1 MNETPRVT
9 MDAIEVEP
17 RLVGKRYHIVT
28 YGCQMNAHDSETIA
42 GMLEKMG
49 MTEAPTREDAD
60 FVLYNTCC
68 VRENAERRAL
78 GNVGWLKELKKVKP
92 ELMVGVCGC
101 MVQQEGMAQKLI
113 KRYPFVD
120 IAFGTHNLPELPG
133 MFKKLLDSRE
143 RVVSVLDT
151 DGMIAEGL
159 PVKRAGGLLAYVTIM
174 YGCDNFCSY
183 CIVPYVRGRERSR
196 LPEDILREVEQLKRE
211 GVKEIMLLGQ
221 NVNSYAGGGIDFAEL
236 LRRVDEVGIER
247 VRFMTSHPK
256 DLSDRLIE
264 VMANS
269 KHICHQLHLP
279 VQHGSNRIL
288 DAMNRRYT
296 AEHYMDV
303 VKRLRAAMPDIGLT
317 TDLIVGFPGET
328 EEDFKKTIELVKQV
342 RYDSAYT
349 FIYSPRQGTV
359 AADMPNQVDEET
371 AKRRIHELIAVQEQI
386 TAETYALQ
394 VGHVEKVLC
403 EGVSARSGSQI
414 TGRTARGIT
423 VNFDGSA
430 DMVGSTVAVRIT
442 AAGHN
447 TLKGEIVSDKD

>member
-9 MDAIEVEP
+9 IDAIKAEP
-17 RLVGKRYHIVT
+17 RLKGKRYHIVT

-42 GMLEKMG
+42 GMLEQMG
-49 MTEAPTREDAD
+49 MTEAAAREDAD

-92 ELMVGVCGC
+92 ELIVGVCGC
-101 MVQQEGMAQKLI
+101 MVQQDGMAQKLI

-159 PVKRAGGLLAYVTIM
+159 PVKRAGGLMAYVTIM

-196 LPEDILREVEQLKRE
+196 LPEDILREVEQLKTE

-236 LRRVDEVGIER
+236 FRRVDDIGIER

-256 DLSDRLIE
+256 DLSDRLID

-279 VQHGSNRIL
+279 VQHGSNRVL
-288 DAMNRRYT
+288 SAMNRCYT
-296 AEHYMDV
+296 REHYLGV
-303 VKRLRAAMPDIGLT
+303 VKRLRDAMPDIGLT

-328 EEDFKKTIELVKQV
+328 EEDFNQTIDLVRQV

-359 AADMPNQVDEET
+359 AAEMPNQVDEET

-386 TAETYALQ
+386 TAETYAAQ
-394 VGHVEKVLC
+394 VGHVENVLC
-403 EGVSARSGSQI
+403 EGVSARSERQI
-414 TGRTARGIT
+414 TGRTQRGIT

-430 DMVGSTVAVRIT
+430 DMVGSVVPVMIT
-442 AAGHN
+442 GAGHN
-447 TLKGEIVSDKD
+447 TLKGKIAPAE

>member
-9 MDAIEVEP
+9 IDAIKAEP
-17 RLVGKRYHIVT
+17 RLKDKRYHIVT
-28 YGCQMNAHDSETIA
+28 YVCQMNAHDSETIA
-42 GMLEKMG
+42 GMLEQMG
-49 MTEAPTREDAD
+49 MTEAAAREDAD

-92 ELMVGVCGC
+92 ELIVGVCGC
-101 MVQQEGMAQKLI
+101 MVQQDGMAQKLI

-151 DGMIAEGL
+151 DGIIAEGL
-159 PVKRAGGLLAYVTIM
+159 PVKRAGGLMAYVTIM

-196 LPEDILREVEQLKRE
+196 LPEDILREAEQLKTE

-236 LRRVDEVGIER
+236 LRRVDDIGIER

-256 DLSDRLIE
+256 DLSDRLID

-279 VQHGSNRIL
+279 VQHGSNRVL
-288 DAMNRRYT
+288 SAMNRCYT
-296 AEHYMDV
+296 REHYLGV
-303 VKRLRAAMPDIGLT
+303 VKRLRDAMPDIGLT

-328 EEDFKKTIELVKQV
+328 EEDFNQTIDLVRQV

-359 AADMPNQVDEET
+359 AAEMPNQVDEET

-386 TAETYALQ
+386 TAETYAAQ
-394 VGHVEKVLC
+394 VGHVENVLC
-403 EGVSARSGSQI
+403 EGVSARSERQI
-414 TGRTARGIT
+414 TGRTQRGIT

-430 DMVGSTVAVRIT
+430 DMVGSVVPVMIT
-442 AAGHN
+442 GAGHN
-447 TLKGEIVSDKD
+447 TLKGKIAPAE

>member
-9 MDAIEVEP
+9 IDAIKAEP
-17 RLVGKRYHIVT
+17 RLKGKRYHIVT

-42 GMLEKMG
+42 GMLEQMG
-49 MTEAPTREDAD
+49 MTEATAREDAD

-92 ELMVGVCGC
+92 ELIVGVCGC
-101 MVQQEGMAQKLI
+101 MVQQDGMAQKLI

-151 DGMIAEGL
+151 DGIIAEGL
-159 PVKRAGGLLAYVTIM
+159 PVKRAGGLMAYVTIM

-196 LPEDILREVEQLKRE
+196 LPEDILREVEQLKTE

-236 LRRVDEVGIER
+236 LRRVDDIGIER
-247 VRFMTSHPK
+247 VRLMTSHPK
-256 DLSDRLIE
+256 DLSDRLID

-279 VQHGSNRIL
+279 VQHGSNRVL
-288 DAMNRRYT
+288 SAMNRCYT
-296 AEHYMDV
+296 REHYLGV
-303 VKRLRAAMPDIGLT
+303 VKRLRDAMPDIGLT
-317 TDLIVGFPGET
+317 TDMIVGFPGET
-328 EEDFKKTIELVKQV
+328 EEDFNQTIDLVRQV

-359 AADMPNQVDEET
+359 AAEMPNQVDEET

-386 TAETYALQ
+386 TAETYAAQ
-394 VGHVEKVLC
+394 VGHVENVLC
-403 EGVSARSGSQI
+403 EGVSARSERQI
-414 TGRTARGIT
+414 TGRTQRGIT
-423 VNFDGSA
+423 VIFDGSA
-430 DMVGSTVAVRIT
+430 DMVGSVVPVMIT
-442 AAGHN
+442 GAGHN
-447 TLKGEIVSDKD
+447 TLKGKIAPAE

>member
-9 MDAIEVEP
+9 IDAIKAEP
-17 RLVGKRYHIVT
+17 RLKGKRYHIVT

-42 GMLEKMG
+42 GMLEQMG
-49 MTEAPTREDAD
+49 MTEAAAREDAD

-92 ELMVGVCGC
+92 ELIVGVCGC
-101 MVQQEGMAQKLI
+101 MVQQDGMAQKLI

-159 PVKRAGGLLAYVTIM
+159 PVKRAGGLMAYVTIM

-196 LPEDILREVEQLKRE
+196 LPEDILREVEQLKTE

-236 LRRVDEVGIER
+236 LRRVDDIGIER

-256 DLSDRLIE
+256 DLSDRLID

-279 VQHGSNRIL
+279 VQHGSNRVL
-288 DAMNRRYT
+288 SAMNRCYT
-296 AEHYMDV
+296 REHYLGV
-303 VKRLRAAMPDIGLT
+303 VKRLRDAMPDIGLT

-328 EEDFKKTIELVKQV
+328 EEDFNQTIDLVRQV

-359 AADMPNQVDEET
+359 AAEMPNQVDEET

-386 TAETYALQ
+386 TAETYAAQ
-394 VGHVEKVLC
+394 VGHVETVLC
-403 EGVSARSGSQI
+403 EGVSARSERQI
-414 TGRTARGIT
+414 TGRTQRGIT

-430 DMVGSTVAVRIT
+430 DMVGSVVPVMIT
-442 AAGHN
+442 GAGHN
-447 TLKGEIVSDKD
+447 TLKGKIAPAE

>member
-9 MDAIEVEP
+9 IDAIKAEP
-17 RLVGKRYHIVT
+17 RLKGKRYHIVT

-42 GMLEKMG
+42 GMLEQMG
-49 MTEAPTREDAD
+49 MTEAAAREDAD

-92 ELMVGVCGC
+92 ELIVGVCGC
-101 MVQQEGMAQKLI
+101 MVQQDGMAQKLI

-159 PVKRAGGLLAYVTIM
+159 PVKRAGGLMAYVTIM

-196 LPEDILREVEQLKRE
+196 LPEDILREVEQLKTE

-236 LRRVDEVGIER
+236 LKRVDDIGIER

-256 DLSDRLIE
+256 DLSDRLID

-279 VQHGSNRIL
+279 VQHGSNRVL
-288 DAMNRRYT
+288 SAMNRCYT
-296 AEHYMDV
+296 REHYLGV
-303 VKRLRAAMPDIGLT
+303 VKRLRDAMPDIGLT

-328 EEDFKKTIELVKQV
+328 EEDFNQTIDLVRQV

-359 AADMPNQVDEET
+359 AAEMPNQVDEET

-386 TAETYALQ
+386 TAETYAAQ
-394 VGHVEKVLC
+394 VGHVETVLC
-403 EGVSARSGSQI
+403 EGVSARSERQI
-414 TGRTARGIT
+414 TGRTQRGIT

-430 DMVGSTVAVRIT
+430 DMVGSVVPVMIIG
-442 AAGHN
+442 AGHN
-447 TLKGEIVSDKD
+447 TLKGKIAPAE

>member
-9 MDAIEVEP
+9 IDAIKAEP
-17 RLVGKRYHIVT
+17 RLKGKRYHIVT

-42 GMLEKMG
+42 GMLEQMG
-49 MTEAPTREDAD
+49 MTEAAAREDAD

-92 ELMVGVCGC
+92 ELIVGVCGC
-101 MVQQEGMAQKLI
+101 MVQQDGMAQKLI

-159 PVKRAGGLLAYVTIM
+159 PVKRAGGLMAYVTIM

-196 LPEDILREVEQLKRE
+196 LPEDILREVEQLKTE

-236 LRRVDEVGIER
+236 LRRVDDIGIER

-256 DLSDRLIE
+256 DLSDCLID

-279 VQHGSNRIL
+279 VQHGSNRVL
-288 DAMNRRYT
+288 SAMNRCYT
-296 AEHYMDV
+296 REHYLGV
-303 VKRLRAAMPDIGLT
+303 VKRLRDAMPDIGLT

-328 EEDFKKTIELVKQV
+328 EEDFNQTIDLVRQV

-359 AADMPNQVDEET
+359 AAEMPNQVDEET

-386 TAETYALQ
+386 TAETYAAQ
-394 VGHVEKVLC
+394 VGHVENVLC
-403 EGVSARSGSQI
+403 EGVSARSERQI
-414 TGRTARGIT
+414 TGRTQRGIT

-430 DMVGSTVAVRIT
+430 DMVGSVVPVMIT
-442 AAGHN
+442 GAGHN
-447 TLKGEIVSDKD
+447 TLKGKIAPAE

>member
-9 MDAIEVEP
+9 IDAIKAEP
-17 RLVGKRYHIVT
+17 RLKDKRYHIVT

-42 GMLEKMG
+42 GMLEQMG
-49 MTEAPTREDAD
+49 MTEAAAREDAD

-92 ELMVGVCGC
+92 ELIVGVCGC
-101 MVQQEGMAQKLI
+101 MVQQDGMAQKLI

-151 DGMIAEGL
+151 DGIIAEGL
-159 PVKRAGGLLAYVTIM
+159 PVKRAGGLMAYVTIM

-196 LPEDILREVEQLKRE
+196 LPEDILREAEQLKTE

-236 LRRVDEVGIER
+236 LRRVDDIGIER

-256 DLSDRLIE
+256 DLSDRLID

-279 VQHGSNRIL
+279 VQHGSNRVL
-288 DAMNRRYT
+288 SAMNRCYT
-296 AEHYMDV
+296 REHYLGV
-303 VKRLRAAMPDIGLT
+303 VKRLRDAMPDIGLT

-328 EEDFKKTIELVKQV
+328 EEDFNQTIDLVRQV

-359 AADMPNQVDEET
+359 AAEMPNQVDEET

-386 TAETYALQ
+386 TAETYAAQ
-394 VGHVEKVLC
+394 VGHVENVLC
-403 EGVSARSGSQI
+403 EGVSARSERQI
-414 TGRTARGIT
+414 TGRTQRGIT

-430 DMVGSTVAVRIT
+430 DMVGSVVPVMIT
-442 AAGHN
+442 GAGHN
-447 TLKGEIVSDKD
+447 TLKGKIAPAE

>member
-9 MDAIEVEP
+9 IDAIKAEP
-17 RLVGKRYHIVT
+17 RLKGKRYHIVT

-42 GMLEKMG
+42 GMLEQMG
-49 MTEAPTREDAD
+49 MTEAAAREDAD

-92 ELMVGVCGC
+92 ELIVGVCGC
-101 MVQQEGMAQKLI
+101 MVQQDGMAQKLI

-159 PVKRAGGLLAYVTIM
+159 PVKRGGGLMAYVTIM

-196 LPEDILREVEQLKRE
+196 LPEDILREVEQLKTE

-236 LRRVDEVGIER
+236 LRRVDDIGIER

-256 DLSDRLIE
+256 DLSDRLID

-279 VQHGSNRIL
+279 VQHGSNRVL
-288 DAMNRRYT
+288 SAMNRCYT
-296 AEHYMDV
+296 REHYLGV
-303 VKRLRAAMPDIGLT
+303 VKRLRDAMPDIGLT

-328 EEDFKKTIELVKQV
+328 EEDFNQTIDLVRQV

-359 AADMPNQVDEET
+359 AAEMPNQVDEET

-386 TAETYALQ
+386 TAETYAAQ
-394 VGHVEKVLC
+394 VGHVENVLC
-403 EGVSARSGSQI
+403 EGVSARSERQI
-414 TGRTARGIT
+414 TGRTQRGIT

-430 DMVGSTVAVRIT
+430 DMVGSVVPVMIT
-442 AAGHN
+442 GAGHN
-447 TLKGEIVSDKD
+447 TLKGKIAPAE

>member
-9 MDAIEVEP
+9 IDAIKAEP
-17 RLVGKRYHIVT
+17 RLKGKRYHIVT

-42 GMLEKMG
+42 GMLEQMG
-49 MTEAPTREDAD
+49 MTEAAAREDAD

-92 ELMVGVCGC
+92 ELIVGVCGC
-101 MVQQEGMAQKLI
+101 MVQQDGMAQKLI

-159 PVKRAGGLLAYVTIM
+159 PVKRAGGLMAYVTIM

-196 LPEDILREVEQLKRE
+196 LPEDILREVEQLKTE

-236 LRRVDEVGIER
+236 LRRVDDIGIER

-256 DLSDRLIE
+256 DLSDRLID

-279 VQHGSNRIL
+279 VQHGSNRVL
-288 DAMNRRYT
+288 SAMNRCYT
-296 AEHYMDV
+296 REHYLGV
-303 VKRLRAAMPDIGLT
+303 VKRLRDAMPDIGLT

-328 EEDFKKTIELVKQV
+328 EEDFNQTIDLVRQV

-359 AADMPNQVDEET
+359 AAEMPNQVDEET

-386 TAETYALQ
+386 TAETYAAQ
-394 VGHVEKVLC
+394 VGHVENVLC
-403 EGVSARSGSQI
+403 EGVSARSERQV
-414 TGRTARGIT
+414 TGRTQRGIT

-430 DMVGSTVAVRIT
+430 DMVGSVVPVMIT
-442 AAGHN
+442 GAGHN
-447 TLKGEIVSDKD
+447 TLKGKIAPAE

>member
-9 MDAIEVEP
+9 IDAIKAEP
-17 RLVGKRYHIVT
+17 RLKGKRYHIVT

-42 GMLEKMG
+42 GMLEQMG
-49 MTEAPTREDAD
+49 MTEAAAREDAD

-92 ELMVGVCGC
+92 ELIVGVCGC
-101 MVQQEGMAQKLI
+101 MVQQDGMAQKLI

-159 PVKRAGGLLAYVTIM
+159 PVKRAGGLMAYVTIM

-196 LPEDILREVEQLKRE
+196 LPEDILREVEQLKTE

-236 LRRVDEVGIER
+236 LRRVDDIGIER

-256 DLSDRLIE
+256 DLSDRLID

-279 VQHGSNRIL
+279 VQHGSNRVL
-288 DAMNRRYT
+288 SAMNRCYT
-296 AEHYMDV
+296 REHYLGV
-303 VKRLRAAMPDIGLT
+303 VKRLRDAMPDIGLT

-328 EEDFKKTIELVKQV
+328 EEDFNQTIDLVRQV

-359 AADMPNQVDEET
+359 AAEMPNQVDEET

-386 TAETYALQ
+386 TAETYAAQ
-394 VGHVEKVLC
+394 VGHVENVLC
-403 EGVSARSGSQI
+403 EGVSARSERQI
-414 TGRTARGIT
+414 TGRTQRGIT

-430 DMVGSTVAVRIT
+430 DMVGSVVPVMIT
-442 AAGHN
+442 DAGHN
-447 TLKGEIVSDKD
+447 TLKGKIAPAE

>member
-9 MDAIEVEP
+9 IDAIKAEP
-17 RLVGKRYHIVT
+17 RLKGKRYHIVT

-42 GMLEKMG
+42 GMLEQMG
-49 MTEAPTREDAD
+49 MTEAAAREDAD

-92 ELMVGVCGC
+92 ELIVGVCGC
-101 MVQQEGMAQKLI
+101 MVQQDGMAQKLI

-159 PVKRAGGLLAYVTIM
+159 PVKRAGGLMAYVTIM

-196 LPEDILREVEQLKRE
+196 LPEDILREVEQLKTE

-236 LRRVDEVGIER
+236 LRRVDDIGIER

-256 DLSDRLIE
+256 DLSDRLID

-279 VQHGSNRIL
+279 VQHGSNRVL
-288 DAMNRRYT
+288 SAMNRCYT
-296 AEHYMDV
+296 REHYLGV
-303 VKRLRAAMPDIGLT
+303 VKRLRDAMPDIGLT

-328 EEDFKKTIELVKQV
+328 EEDFNQTIDLVRQV

-359 AADMPNQVDEET
+359 AAEMPNQVDEET

-386 TAETYALQ
+386 TAETYAAL
-394 VGHVEKVLC
+394 
-403 EGVSARSGSQI
+403 
-414 TGRTARGIT
+414 
-423 VNFDGSA
+423 
-430 DMVGSTVAVRIT
+430 
-442 AAGHN
+442 
-447 TLKGEIVSDKD
+447 

>member
-9 MDAIEVEP
+9 IDAIKAEP
-17 RLVGKRYHIVT
+17 RLKGKRYHIVT

-42 GMLEKMG
+42 GMLEQMG
-49 MTEAPTREDAD
+49 MTEAAAREDAD

-92 ELMVGVCGC
+92 ELIVGVCGC
-101 MVQQEGMAQKLI
+101 MVQQDGMAQKLI

-159 PVKRAGGLLAYVTIM
+159 PVKRAGGLMAYVTIM

-196 LPEDILREVEQLKRE
+196 LPEDILREVEQLKTE

-236 LRRVDEVGIER
+236 LRRVDDIGIER

-256 DLSDRLIE
+256 DLSDRLID

-279 VQHGSNRIL
+279 VQHGSNRVL
-288 DAMNRRYT
+288 SAMNRCYT
-296 AEHYMDV
+296 REHYLGV
-303 VKRLRAAMPDIGLT
+303 VKRLRDAMPDIGLT

-328 EEDFKKTIELVKQV
+328 EEDFNQTIDLVRQV

-359 AADMPNQVDEET
+359 AAEMPNQVDEET

-386 TAETYALQ
+386 TAETYSAQ
-394 VGHVEKVLC
+394 VGHVENVLC
-403 EGVSARSGSQI
+403 EGVSARSERQI
-414 TGRTARGIT
+414 TGRTQRGIT

-430 DMVGSTVAVRIT
+430 DMVGSVVPVMIT
-442 AAGHN
+442 GAGHN
-447 TLKGEIVSDKD
+447 TLKGKIAPAE

>member
-9 MDAIEVEP
+9 IDAIKAEP
-17 RLVGKRYHIVT
+17 RLKGKRYHIVT

-42 GMLEKMG
+42 GMLEQMG
-49 MTEAPTREDAD
+49 MTEAAAREDAD

-92 ELMVGVCGC
+92 KLIVGVCGC
-101 MVQQEGMAQKLI
+101 MVQQDGMAQKLI

-159 PVKRAGGLLAYVTIM
+159 PVKRAGGLMAYVTIM

-196 LPEDILREVEQLKRE
+196 LPEDILREVEQLKTE

-236 LRRVDEVGIER
+236 LRRVDDIGIER

-256 DLSDRLIE
+256 DLSDRLID

-279 VQHGSNRIL
+279 VQHGSNRVL
-288 DAMNRRYT
+288 SAMNRCYT
-296 AEHYMDV
+296 REHYLGV
-303 VKRLRAAMPDIGLT
+303 VKRLRDAMPDIGLT

-328 EEDFKKTIELVKQV
+328 EEDFNQTIDLVRQV

-359 AADMPNQVDEET
+359 AAEMPNQVDEET

-386 TAETYALQ
+386 TAETYSAQ
-394 VGHVEKVLC
+394 VGHVENVLC
-403 EGVSARSGSQI
+403 EGVSARSERQI
-414 TGRTARGIT
+414 TGRTQRGIT

-430 DMVGSTVAVRIT
+430 DMVGSVVPVMIT
-442 AAGHN
+442 GAGHN
-447 TLKGEIVSDKD
+447 TLKGKIAPTE

>member
-9 MDAIEVEP
+9 IDAIKAEP
-17 RLVGKRYHIVT
+17 RLKGKRYHIVT

-42 GMLEKMG
+42 GMLEQMG
-49 MTEAPTREDAD
+49 MTEAAAREDAD

-92 ELMVGVCGC
+92 ELIVGVCGC
-101 MVQQEGMAQKLI
+101 MVQQDGMAQKLI

-159 PVKRAGGLLAYVTIM
+159 PVKRAGGLMAYVTIM

-196 LPEDILREVEQLKRE
+196 LPEDILREVEQLKTE

-236 LRRVDEVGIER
+236 LRRVDDIGIER

-256 DLSDRLIE
+256 DLSDRLID

-279 VQHGSNRIL
+279 VQHGSNRVL
-288 DAMNRRYT
+288 SAMNRCYT
-296 AEHYMDV
+296 REHYLGV
-303 VKRLRAAMPDIGLT
+303 VKRLRDAIPDIGLT

-328 EEDFKKTIELVKQV
+328 EEDFNQTIDLVRQV

-359 AADMPNQVDEET
+359 AAEMPNQVDEET

-386 TAETYALQ
+386 TAETYAAQ
-394 VGHVEKVLC
+394 VGHVENVLC
-403 EGVSARSGSQI
+403 EGVSARSERQI
-414 TGRTARGIT
+414 TGRTQRGIT

-430 DMVGSTVAVRIT
+430 DMVGSVVPVMIT
-442 AAGHN
+442 GAGHN
-447 TLKGEIVSDKD
+447 TLKGKIAPAE

>member
-9 MDAIEVEP
+9 IDAIKAEP
-17 RLVGKRYHIVT
+17 RLKGKRYHIVT

-42 GMLEKMG
+42 GMLEQMG
-49 MTEAPTREDAD
+49 MTEAAAREDAD

-92 ELMVGVCGC
+92 ELIVGVCGC
-101 MVQQEGMAQKLI
+101 MVQQDGMAQKLI

-159 PVKRAGGLLAYVTIM
+159 PVKRAGGLMAYVTIM

-196 LPEDILREVEQLKRE
+196 LPEDILREVEQLKTE

-236 LRRVDEVGIER
+236 LRRVDDIGIER

-256 DLSDRLIE
+256 DLSDRLID

-279 VQHGSNRIL
+279 VQHGSNRVL
-288 DAMNRRYT
+288 SAMNRCYT
-296 AEHYMDV
+296 REHYLGV
-303 VKRLRAAMPDIGLT
+303 VKRLRDAMPDIGLT

-328 EEDFKKTIELVKQV
+328 EKDFNQTIDLVRQV

-359 AADMPNQVDEET
+359 AAEMPNQVDEET

-386 TAETYALQ
+386 TAETYAAQ
-394 VGHVEKVLC
+394 VGHVENVLC
-403 EGVSARSGSQI
+403 EGVSARSERQI
-414 TGRTARGIT
+414 TGCTQRGIT

-430 DMVGSTVAVRIT
+430 DMVGSVVPVMIT
-442 AAGHN
+442 GAGHN
-447 TLKGEIVSDKD
+447 TLKGKIAPAE

>member
-9 MDAIEVEP
+9 IDAIKAEP
-17 RLVGKRYHIVT
+17 RLKGKRYHIVT
-28 YGCQMNAHDSETIA
+28 YGCQVNAHDSETIA
-42 GMLEKMG
+42 GMLEQMG
-49 MTEAPTREDAD
+49 MTEAAAREDAD

-92 ELMVGVCGC
+92 ELIVGVCGC
-101 MVQQEGMAQKLI
+101 MVQQDGMAQKLI

-159 PVKRAGGLLAYVTIM
+159 PVKRAGGLMAYVTIM

-196 LPEDILREVEQLKRE
+196 LPEDILREVEQLKTE

-236 LRRVDEVGIER
+236 LRRVDDIGIER

-256 DLSDRLIE
+256 DLSDRLID

-279 VQHGSNRIL
+279 VQHGSNRVL
-288 DAMNRRYT
+288 SAMNRCYT
-296 AEHYMDV
+296 REHYLGV
-303 VKRLRAAMPDIGLT
+303 VKRLRDAMPDIGLT

-328 EEDFKKTIELVKQV
+328 EEDFNQTIDLVRQV

-359 AADMPNQVDEET
+359 AAEMPNQVDEET

-386 TAETYALQ
+386 TAETYAAQ
-394 VGHVEKVLC
+394 VGHVENVLC
-403 EGVSARSGSQI
+403 EGVSARSERQI
-414 TGRTARGIT
+414 TGRTQRGIT

-430 DMVGSTVAVRIT
+430 DMVGSVVPVMIT
-442 AAGHN
+442 GAGHN
-447 TLKGEIVSDKD
+447 TLKGKIAPAE

>member
-9 MDAIEVEP
+9 IDAIKAEP
-17 RLVGKRYHIVT
+17 RLKGKRYHIVT

-42 GMLEKMG
+42 GMLEQMG
-49 MTEAPTREDAD
+49 MTEAAAREDAD

-92 ELMVGVCGC
+92 ELIVGVCGC
-101 MVQQEGMAQKLI
+101 MVQQDGMAQKLI

-159 PVKRAGGLLAYVTIM
+159 PVKRAGGLMAYVTIM

-196 LPEDILREVEQLKRE
+196 LPEDILREVEQLKTE

-236 LRRVDEVGIER
+236 LRRVDDIGIER

-256 DLSDRLIE
+256 DLSDRLID

-279 VQHGSNRIL
+279 VQHGSNRVL
-288 DAMNRRYT
+288 SAMNRCYT
-296 AEHYMDV
+296 REHYLGV
-303 VKRLRAAMPDIGLT
+303 VKRLRDAMPDIGLT

-328 EEDFKKTIELVKQV
+328 EEDFNQTIDLVRQV

-359 AADMPNQVDEET
+359 AAEMPNQVDEET
-371 AKRRIHELIAVQEQI
+371 AKRRIHELIAAQEQI
-386 TAETYALQ
+386 TAETYAAQ
-394 VGHVEKVLC
+394 VGHVENVLC
-403 EGVSARSGSQI
+403 EGVSARSERQI
-414 TGRTARGIT
+414 TGRTQRGIT

-430 DMVGSTVAVRIT
+430 DMVGSVVPVMIT
-442 AAGHN
+442 GAGHN
-447 TLKGEIVSDKD
+447 TLKGKIAPAE

>member
-9 MDAIEVEP
+9 IDAIKAEP
-17 RLVGKRYHIVT
+17 RLKGKRYHIVT

-42 GMLEKMG
+42 GMLEQMG
-49 MTEAPTREDAD
+49 MTEAAAREDAD

-92 ELMVGVCGC
+92 ELIVGVCGC
-101 MVQQEGMAQKLI
+101 MVQQDGMAQKLI

-159 PVKRAGGLLAYVTIM
+159 PVKRAGGLMAYVTIM

-196 LPEDILREVEQLKRE
+196 LPEDILREVEQLKTE

-236 LRRVDEVGIER
+236 LRRVDDIGIER

-256 DLSDRLIE
+256 DLSDRLID

-279 VQHGSNRIL
+279 VQHGSNRVL
-288 DAMNRRYT
+288 SAMNRCYT
-296 AEHYMDV
+296 REHYLGV
-303 VKRLRAAMPDIGLT
+303 VKRLRDAMPDIGLT

-328 EEDFKKTIELVKQV
+328 EEDFNQTIDLVRQV

-359 AADMPNQVDEET
+359 AAEMPNQVDEET

-386 TAETYALQ
+386 TAETYAAQ
-394 VGHVEKVLC
+394 VGHVENVLC
-403 EGVSARSGSQI
+403 EGVSARSERQI
-414 TGRTARGIT
+414 TGRTQRGIT
-423 VNFDGSA
+423 VNFDGIA
-430 DMVGSTVAVRIT
+430 DMVGSVVPVMIT
-442 AAGHN
+442 GAGHN
-447 TLKGEIVSDKD
+447 TLKGKIAPAE

>member
-9 MDAIEVEP
+9 IDAIKAEP
-17 RLVGKRYHIVT
+17 RLKGKRYHIVT

-42 GMLEKMG
+42 GMLEQMG
-49 MTEAPTREDAD
+49 MTEATAREDAD

-92 ELMVGVCGC
+92 ELIVGVCGC
-101 MVQQEGMAQKLI
+101 MVQQDGMAQKLI

-151 DGMIAEGL
+151 DGIIAEGL
-159 PVKRAGGLLAYVTIM
+159 PVKRAGGLMAYVTIM

-196 LPEDILREVEQLKRE
+196 LPEDILREVEQLKTE

-236 LRRVDEVGIER
+236 LRRVDDIGIER

-256 DLSDRLIE
+256 DLSDRLID

-279 VQHGSNRIL
+279 VQHGSNRVL
-288 DAMNRRYT
+288 SAMNRCYT
-296 AEHYMDV
+296 REHYLGV
-303 VKRLRAAMPDIGLT
+303 VKRLRDAMPDIGLT

-328 EEDFKKTIELVKQV
+328 EEDFNQTIDLVRQV

-359 AADMPNQVDEET
+359 AAEMPNQVDEET

-386 TAETYALQ
+386 TAETYAAQ
-394 VGHVEKVLC
+394 VGHVENVLC
-403 EGVSARSGSQI
+403 EGVSARSERQI
-414 TGRTARGIT
+414 TGRTQRGIT

-430 DMVGSTVAVRIT
+430 GMVGSVVPVMIT
-442 AAGHN
+442 GAGHN
-447 TLKGEIVSDKD
+447 TLKGKIAPAE

>member
-9 MDAIEVEP
+9 IDAIKAEP
-17 RLVGKRYHIVT
+17 RLKGKRYHIVT

-42 GMLEKMG
+42 GMLEQMG
-49 MTEAPTREDAD
+49 MTEAAAREDAD

-92 ELMVGVCGC
+92 ELIVGVCGC
-101 MVQQEGMAQKLI
+101 MVQQDGMAQKLI

-159 PVKRAGGLLAYVTIM
+159 PVKRAGGLMAYVTIM

-196 LPEDILREVEQLKRE
+196 LPEDILREVEQLKTE

-236 LRRVDEVGIER
+236 LRRVDDIGIER

-256 DLSDRLIE
+256 DLSDRLID

-279 VQHGSNRIL
+279 VQHGSNRVL
-288 DAMNRRYT
+288 SAMNRCYT
-296 AEHYMDV
+296 REHYLGV
-303 VKRLRAAMPDIGLT
+303 VKRLRDAMPDIGLT

-328 EEDFKKTIELVKQV
+328 EEDFNQTIDLVRQV

-349 FIYSPRQGTV
+349 FIYSPRHGTV
-359 AADMPNQVDEET
+359 AAEMPNQVDEET

-386 TAETYALQ
+386 TAETYAAQ
-394 VGHVEKVLC
+394 VGHVENVLC
-403 EGVSARSGSQI
+403 EGVSARSERQI
-414 TGRTARGIT
+414 TGRTQRGIT

-430 DMVGSTVAVRIT
+430 DMVGSVVPVMIT
-442 AAGHN
+442 GAGHN
-447 TLKGEIVSDKD
+447 TLKGKIAPAE

>member
-9 MDAIEVEP
+9 IDAIKAEP
-17 RLVGKRYHIVT
+17 RLKGKRYHIVT

-42 GMLEKMG
+42 GILEQMG
-49 MTEAPTREDAD
+49 MTEAAAREDAD

-92 ELMVGVCGC
+92 ELIVGVCGC
-101 MVQQEGMAQKLI
+101 MVQQDGMAQKLI

-159 PVKRAGGLLAYVTIM
+159 PVKRAGGLMAYVTIM

-196 LPEDILREVEQLKRE
+196 LPEDILREVEQLKTE

-236 LRRVDEVGIER
+236 LRRVDDIGIER

-256 DLSDRLIE
+256 DLSDRLID

-279 VQHGSNRIL
+279 VQHGSNRVL
-288 DAMNRRYT
+288 SAMNRCYT
-296 AEHYMDV
+296 REHYLGV
-303 VKRLRAAMPDIGLT
+303 VKRLRDAMPDIGLT

-328 EEDFKKTIELVKQV
+328 EEDFNQTIDLVRQV

-359 AADMPNQVDEET
+359 AAEMPNQVDEET

-386 TAETYALQ
+386 TAETYAAQ
-394 VGHVEKVLC
+394 VGHVENVLC
-403 EGVSARSGSQI
+403 EGVSARSERQI
-414 TGRTARGIT
+414 TGRTQRGIT

-430 DMVGSTVAVRIT
+430 DMVGSVVPVMIT
-442 AAGHN
+442 GAGHN
-447 TLKGEIVSDKD
+447 TLKGKIAPAE

>member
-9 MDAIEVEP
+9 IDAIKAEP
-17 RLVGKRYHIVT
+17 RLKGKRYHIVT

-42 GMLEKMG
+42 GMLEQMG
-49 MTEAPTREDAD
+49 MTEAAAREDAD

-92 ELMVGVCGC
+92 ELIVGVCGC
-101 MVQQEGMAQKLI
+101 MVQQDGMAQKLI

-159 PVKRAGGLLAYVTIM
+159 PVKRAGGLMAYVTIM

-196 LPEDILREVEQLKRE
+196 LPEDILREVEQLKTE

-236 LRRVDEVGIER
+236 LRRVDDIGIER

-256 DLSDRLIE
+256 DLSDRLID

-279 VQHGSNRIL
+279 VQHGSNRVL
-288 DAMNRRYT
+288 NAMNRCYT
-296 AEHYMDV
+296 REHYLGV
-303 VKRLRAAMPDIGLT
+303 VKRLRDAMPDIGLT

-328 EEDFKKTIELVKQV
+328 EEDFNQTIDLVRQV

-359 AADMPNQVDEET
+359 AAEMPNQVDEET

-386 TAETYALQ
+386 TAETYAAQ
-394 VGHVEKVLC
+394 VGHVENVLC
-403 EGVSARSGSQI
+403 EGVSARSERQI
-414 TGRTARGIT
+414 TGRTQRGIT

-430 DMVGSTVAVRIT
+430 DMVGSVVPVMIT
-442 AAGHN
+442 GAGHN
-447 TLKGEIVSDKD
+447 TLKGKIAPAE

>member
-9 MDAIEVEP
+9 IDAIKAEP
-17 RLVGKRYHIVT
+17 RLKGKRYHIVT

-42 GMLEKMG
+42 GMLEQMG
-49 MTEAPTREDAD
+49 MTEAAAREDAD

-92 ELMVGVCGC
+92 ELIVGVCGC
-101 MVQQEGMAQKLI
+101 MVQQDGMAQKLI

-159 PVKRAGGLLAYVTIM
+159 PVKRAGGLMAYVTIM

-196 LPEDILREVEQLKRE
+196 LPEDILREVEQLKAE

-236 LRRVDEVGIER
+236 LRRVDDIGIER

-256 DLSDRLIE
+256 DLSDRLID

-279 VQHGSNRIL
+279 VQHGSNRVL
-288 DAMNRRYT
+288 SAMNRCYT
-296 AEHYMDV
+296 REHYLGV
-303 VKRLRAAMPDIGLT
+303 VKRLRDAMPDIGLT

-328 EEDFKKTIELVKQV
+328 EEDFNQTIDLVRRV

-359 AADMPNQVDEET
+359 AAEMPNQVDEET

-386 TAETYALQ
+386 TAETYAAQ
-394 VGHVEKVLC
+394 VGHVETVLC
-403 EGVSARSGSQI
+403 EGVSARSERQI
-414 TGRTARGIT
+414 TGRTQRGIT

-430 DMVGSTVAVRIT
+430 DMVGSAVPVMIT
-442 AAGHN
+442 GAGHN
-447 TLKGEIVSDKD
+447 TLKGKIAPAE

>member
-9 MDAIEVEP
+9 IDAIKAEP
-17 RLVGKRYHIVT
+17 RLKGKRYHIVT

-42 GMLEKMG
+42 GMLEQMG
-49 MTEAPTREDAD
+49 MTEAAAREDAD

-92 ELMVGVCGC
+92 ELIVGVCGC
-101 MVQQEGMAQKLI
+101 MVQQDGMAQKLI

-159 PVKRAGGLLAYVTIM
+159 PVKRAGGLMAYVTIM
-174 YGCDNFCSY
+174 YGCDNFCTY

-196 LPEDILREVEQLKRE
+196 LPEDILREVEQLKTE

-236 LRRVDEVGIER
+236 LRRVDDIGIER

-256 DLSDRLIE
+256 DLSDRLID

-279 VQHGSNRIL
+279 VQHGSNRVL
-288 DAMNRRYT
+288 SAMNRCYT
-296 AEHYMDV
+296 REHYLGV
-303 VKRLRAAMPDIGLT
+303 VKRLRDAMPDIGLT

-328 EEDFKKTIELVKQV
+328 EEDFNQTIDLVRQV

-359 AADMPNQVDEET
+359 AAEMPNQVDEET

-386 TAETYALQ
+386 TAETYAAQ
-394 VGHVEKVLC
+394 VGHVETVLC
-403 EGVSARSGSQI
+403 EGVSARSERQI
-414 TGRTARGIT
+414 TGRTQRGIT

-430 DMVGSTVAVRIT
+430 DMVGSVVPVMIT
-442 AAGHN
+442 GAGHN
-447 TLKGEIVSDKD
+447 TLKGKIAPAE

>member
-9 MDAIEVEP
+9 IDAIKAEP
-17 RLVGKRYHIVT
+17 RLKGKRYHIVT

-42 GMLEKMG
+42 GMLEQMG
-49 MTEAPTREDAD
+49 MTEAAAREDAD

-92 ELMVGVCGC
+92 ELIVGVCGC
-101 MVQQEGMAQKLI
+101 MVQQDGMAQKLI

-159 PVKRAGGLLAYVTIM
+159 PVKRAGGLMAYVTIM

-196 LPEDILREVEQLKRE
+196 LPEDILREVEQLKTE

-236 LRRVDEVGIER
+236 LRRVDDIGIER

-256 DLSDRLIE
+256 DLSDRLID

-279 VQHGSNRIL
+279 VQHGSNRVL
-288 DAMNRRYT
+288 SAMNRCYT
-296 AEHYMDV
+296 REHYLGL
-303 VKRLRAAMPDIGLT
+303 VKRLRDAMPDIGLT

-328 EEDFKKTIELVKQV
+328 EEDFNQTIDLVRQV

-359 AADMPNQVDEET
+359 AAEMPNQVDEET

-386 TAETYALQ
+386 TAETYAAQ
-394 VGHVEKVLC
+394 VGHVENVLC
-403 EGVSARSGSQI
+403 EGVSARSERQI
-414 TGRTARGIT
+414 TGRTQRGIT

-430 DMVGSTVAVRIT
+430 DMVGSVVPVMIT
-442 AAGHN
+442 GAGHN
-447 TLKGEIVSDKD
+447 TLKGKIAPAE

>member
-9 MDAIEVEP
+9 IDAIKAEP
-17 RLVGKRYHIVT
+17 RLKCKRYHIVT

-42 GMLEKMG
+42 GMLEQMG
-49 MTEAPTREDAD
+49 MTEAAAREDAD

-92 ELMVGVCGC
+92 ELIVGVCGC
-101 MVQQEGMAQKLI
+101 MVQQDGMAQKLI

-159 PVKRAGGLLAYVTIM
+159 PVKRAGGLMAYVTIM

-196 LPEDILREVEQLKRE
+196 LPEDILREVEQLKTE

-236 LRRVDEVGIER
+236 LRRVDDIGIER

-256 DLSDRLIE
+256 DLSDRLID

-279 VQHGSNRIL
+279 VQHGSNRVL
-288 DAMNRRYT
+288 SAMNRCYT
-296 AEHYMDV
+296 REHYLGV
-303 VKRLRAAMPDIGLT
+303 VKRLRDAMPDIGLT

-328 EEDFKKTIELVKQV
+328 EEDFNQTIDLVRQV

-359 AADMPNQVDEET
+359 AAEMPNQVDEET

-386 TAETYALQ
+386 TAETYAAQ
-394 VGHVEKVLC
+394 VGHVENVLC
-403 EGVSARSGSQI
+403 EGVSARSERQI
-414 TGRTARGIT
+414 TGRTQRGIT

-430 DMVGSTVAVRIT
+430 DMVGSVVPVMIT
-442 AAGHN
+442 GAGHN
-447 TLKGEIVSDKD
+447 TLKGKIAPAE